1 MYEADH
7 SRGHYWSI
15 LVTVVQSCTNSIDSW
30 AQGFDMTTMDGIDDS
45 NKEFYSMLRESTWI
59 SDAGEN
65 KRMRDGGSLRNS
77 FC

>member
-1 MYEADH
+1 
-7 SRGHYWSI
+7 
-15 LVTVVQSCTNSIDSW
+15 
-30 AQGFDMTTMDGIDDS
+30 MTTMDGIDDS